1 MLLSVGVLSVFG
13 FGSLYLLPHTA
24 AQKENEK
31 AKKLNKIEASSA
43 PGAVNPDDPG
53 MILLN
58 AVRINAKSEEGQAMR
73 QSVGS
78 FSGKRMHIVKFRG
91 PVEGEWFK
99 SLTST
104 GAEIIDYIPN
114 FAYLVYGD
122 AGTLQLI
129 QSNANAVGSP
139 IEWDGVYKD
148 EYRFAPNVW
157 RETPEKDG
165 ALIPSSD
172 QFQIQLYKD
181 GPVND
186 ETLDFVKSI
195 QTSPIKGQQNV
206 LHYVNFVV
214 GLDKDGLTKLASRP
228 DVISIVP
235 YFEKRKMDERQAII
249 MTGDLNGNVPNPGN
263 YMSYLAGKGFTQ
275 AQFDTSGFAVD
286 VTDSGIDTA
295 TPASP
300 TQFLLRKFGD
310 PANTSRFIYS
320 RLEGTAHSG
329 STLQGCDG
337 HGNLNATIIGG
348 YVPDGAPFNAFP
360 HMDAS
365 GFRYGMGL
373 APFVK
378 VGSSVIFD
386 PDTFTSPNYSNLQSK
401 AYNDNARIS
410 SNSWGSSLNTY
421 TTDSQA
427 YDSLVRDA
435 QQSGSTFPAAGN
447 QEMVIL
453 FAAGNG
459 GSGSNTVGEPG
470 TAKNVITVGAS
481 ENVQAFGAADQCG
494 TTDAEANS
502 ANDIVGFSSRG
513 PTSDGRKKPDIVAPG
528 THVSGGVA
536 QSTVVSPVTGNGT
549 QLTCFDA
556 SGVCAGTGS
565 NNFFPVGQQW
575 YTASSGTSHSTPAI
589 AGVAALIRQHF
600 LNNTLGAPSPALTKG
615 IIMNSAR
622 YMNGTG
628 ANDNLFSNNQGMGM
642 VSLNNYF
649 DIFARA
655 HIIRDQVPADKF
667 TATGQE
673 RIFSG
678 TVADNTKPFRVTVAW
693 SDAPGSTTGN
703 AYVNNLDLEVT
714 VGGQTYL
721 GNVFTGA
728 NSSTGGSADVRNN
741 VESVFIPAGV
751 SGTFVIKVKA
761 TNIAGNGVP
770 NDADALDQDFA
781 LIASNASEVPVAV
794 IQANSVTITSENG
807 NPANNV
813 PDPGETLTVDLN
825 LQNVG
830 SANASNVTATLQSTG
845 GVTNPSGS
853 QNFGTMTAGGSAVV
867 RPYTFTVSPS
877 VTCGDNITL
886 TFVINDGTNSFNYTK
901 TFGTGTPVTSLS
913 QNFDGATPP
922 TLPAGWSSAQTSGT
936 GISWTTASTASA
948 SSPNSAFAN
957 DPGAANAA
965 ALVSPSF
972 AVNSSAAQVSFQ
984 NSYNT
989 EASSTSQT
997 TGYDG
1002 MVLEISVNSGSF
1014 QDIITA
1020 GGSFVTGGYNRTIS
1034 GSFSSPIANRQAWS
1048 GNSGGFIT
1056 TTVNLPASANGQNV
1070 QLRWLMASDSSVT
1083 GAGVWV
1089 DNIAVT
1095 AGSSCATP
1103 NVSVKSRAD
1112 FDGDGKTDISVFRPS
1127 EGNWYLNRSTA
1138 GFTVVTFGNSTDTLA
1153 PADYDGDGKADVA
1166 VFRPS
1171 AASGTPDFL
1180 ILRSSDSTL
1189 QGSEW
1194 GTTGDV
1200 AQVGDYDGDGKADAA
1215 VFRPSNNTWYIV
1227 NSSNGSATIV
1237 SFGSAGD
1244 VPVRADYD
1252 GDGKTDIAIFRPSA
1266 NQWWINGSTAGVTA
1280 QTFGAAGDKL
1290 VPADYDGDNKDD
1302 IAIWRP
1308 STGQWWILQS
1318 SNSTAVV
1325 NTFGISTDVP
1335 VPGDYDGDGK
1345 DDQAIYRNGQWWLN
1359 RSTSGVTAI
1368 NFGLAA
1374 DKPTPTAYI
1383 P

>member
-1 MLLSVGVLSVFG
+1 MLLSVAVLGVFG
-13 FGSLYLLPHTA
+13 FGSLYLLPHTS
-24 AQKENEK
+24 AQKESEK
-31 AKKLNKIEASSA
+31 AKKLSKSEVSA
-43 PGAVNPDDPG
+43 APTAVNPDDPA
-53 MILLN
+53 MILFN
-58 AVRINAKSEEGQAMR
+58 AANINARSEEAQAMR
-73 QSVGS
+73 QSVGG

-91 PVEGEWFK
+91 PIEGEWFK
-99 SLTST
+99 ALTST
-104 GAEIIDYIPN
+104 GAAIIDYIPN
-114 FAYLVYGD
+114 YAYLVYGD

-129 QSNANAVGSP
+129 QSNASAAESP

-148 EYRFAPNVW
+148 EYRFAPSVW
-157 RETPEKDG
+157 RETAEKNG
-165 ALIPSSD
+165 SLVPSSD

-181 GPVND
+181 PRTND
-186 ETLDFVKSI
+186 ETLEFVKSI
-195 QTSPIKGQQNV
+195 QTAPIKGQQSV
-206 LHYVNFVV
+206 MHYVNFVV
-214 GLDKDGLTKLASRP
+214 GLDKEGLLKVAARP

-249 MTGDLNGNVPNPGN
+249 MTGDLTGNVPNPGN
-263 YMSYLAGKGFTQ
+263 YMTYLAGKGFTQ

-295 TPASP
+295 TPAAP

-337 HGNLNATIIGG
+337 HGNLNATIIAG
-348 YVPDGAPFNAFP
+348 YVPDSAPFNAFP
-360 HMDAS
+360 HMDAA
-365 GFRYGMGL
+365 GYRYGMGL

-386 PDTFTSPNYSNLQSK
+386 PDTFTNPNYPNLQSK

-435 QQSGSTFPAAGN
+435 QPTGSTFPVAGN

-453 FAAGNG
+453 FAAGND
-459 GSGSNTVGEPG
+459 GSGANTVGEPG

-481 ENVQAFGAADQCG
+481 ENVQAFGGADQCG
-494 TTDAEANS
+494 VTDAQADS
-502 ANDIVGFSSRG
+502 ANDIIGFSSRG

-528 THVSGGVA
+528 THVTGGVA
-536 QSTVVSPVTGNGT
+536 QSTVVSPVSGNGA
-549 QLTCFDA
+549 QVACFNA
-556 SGVCAGTGS
+556 NGVCAGTGT

-589 AGVAALIRQHF
+589 AGVAALVRQHF
-600 LNNTLGAPSPALTKG
+600 VNNSFAAPSPAMTKG

-622 YMNGTG
+622 YMNGAG

-649 DIFARA
+649 SIFSAARVL
-655 HIIRDQVPADKF
+655 RDQLPADKF
-667 TATGQE
+667 TATGQQ
-673 RIFSG
+673 RIITG
-678 TVADNTKPFRVTVAW
+678 TVADNSKPFRVTLAY

-721 GNVFTGA
+721 GNVFTGG
-728 NSSTGGSADVRNN
+728 NSSTGGTADARNN
-741 VESVFIPAGV
+741 VESVFVPAGV
-751 SGTFVIKVKA
+751 SGNFVIKVKA

-770 NDADALDQDFA
+770 NDADPLDQDFA
-781 LIASNASEVPVAV
+781 LIASNANEAPVAV
-794 IQANSVTITSENG
+794 VQANSVTITSENG

-813 PDPGETLTVDLN
+813 PDPGETLTVDLD
-825 LQNVG
+825 LSNVG

-845 GVTNPSGS
+845 GVTNPSGT
-853 QNFGTMTAGGSAVV
+853 QNYGTLNAGGGSVAK
-867 RPYTFTVSPS
+867 PFTFTVSPS
-877 VTCGDNITL
+877 VNCGDNITL
-886 TFVINDGTNSFNYTK
+886 TFVVNDGVGTFNYTK
-901 TFGTGTPVTSLS
+901 TYGTGTPVASLS
-913 QNFDGATPP
+913 QNFDGAIPP
-922 TLPAGWSSAQTSGT
+922 ALPAGWTSTQTSGT
-936 GISWTTASTASA
+936 GINWTTVTTSSSSA
-948 SSPNSAFAN
+948 PNAAFAN
-957 DPGAANAA
+957 DPAATNAA
-965 ALVSPSF
+965 ALVSPTF
-972 AVNSSAAQVSFQ
+972 TVNSAAASVSFQ

-989 EASSTSQT
+989 EAST
-997 TGYDG
+997 TPTVGYDG
-1002 MVLEISVNSGSF
+1002 MVLEISINGGAF
-1014 QDIITA
+1014 QDIVTA

-1034 GSFSSPIANRQAWS
+1034 ASFSSPIAGRQAWS
-1048 GNSGGFIT
+1048 GNSGGFVAT
-1056 TTVNLPASANGQNV
+1056 TANLPAAANGQNV
-1070 QLRWLMASDSSVT
+1070 QLRWLMASDSSVAAT
-1083 GAGVWV
+1083 GVWV
-1089 DNIAVT
+1089 DSIAVT

-1112 FDGDGKTDISVFRPS
+1112 FDGDGKTDVSVFRPS
-1127 EGNWYLNRSTA
+1127 DGNWYLNRSTA
-1138 GFTVVTFGNSTDTLA
+1138 GFTVVTFGTSTDTLT
-1153 PADYDGDGKADVA
+1153 PADFDGDGKADVA
-1166 VFRPS
+1166 MFRPTNT
-1171 AASGTPDFL
+1171 AGTPDFL

-1194 GTTGDV
+1194 GSPGDV
-1200 AQVGDYDGDGKADAA
+1200 PQVGDYDGDGKADVA
-1215 VFRPSNNTWYIV
+1215 VFRPSNNTWYVV
-1227 NSSNGSATIV
+1227 NSGGGATIV
-1237 SFGSAGD
+1237 AFGAAGD

-1252 GDGKTDIAIFRPSA
+1252 GDGKTDIAIFRPSV

-1308 STGQWWILQS
+1308 ATGQWWILQS

-1325 NTFGISTDVP
+1325 NTFGNSTDVP

-1345 DDQAIYRNGQWWLN
+1345 DDIAIYRNGQWWMN
-1359 RSTSGVTAI
+1359 RSTNGVAVS

-1374 DKPTPTAYI
+1374 DKPTPGAYV